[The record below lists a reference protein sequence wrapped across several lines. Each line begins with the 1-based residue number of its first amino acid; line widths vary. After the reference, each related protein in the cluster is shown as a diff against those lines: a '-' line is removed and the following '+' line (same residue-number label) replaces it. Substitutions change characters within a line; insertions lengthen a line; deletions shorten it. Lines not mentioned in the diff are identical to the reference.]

1 MSRRLAEQAD
11 RLDAGN
17 YPVRFTYRT
26 LYSDMDPN
34 RHLNNGA
41 FGRLFE
47 EGRSD
52 LHHRVIGMSAGP
64 AAANGLILL
73 LATITMEFL
82 REGRYPGSV
91 EVASAVLR
99 VGSSSY
105 VLAQAAFQDQACIA
119 LADCVMVKASPA
131 ARSRSPGPSATCW
144 RAWPSAARQRAPWD
158 PSTVLDDDAVTDA
171 ARRLLAAERSR
182 EPIRQLSLQYP
193 DMTIEDAYR
202 VQRALVALKL
212 AEGRTIKARKIG
224 LTSRAM
230 QQAVSISE
238 PDYGVILDDMFFD
251 DGGTVPAERFIRPS
265 VEVELAF
272 VLDQPLKG
280 PGVTALDVLDATR
293 WVTPALEIL
302 DARVQMSD
310 PQTGHLRTIVDTI
323 SDNAADAGIVV
334 GGRAVRPDACDL
346 RRVSALLY
354 VNEAI
359 EETGVA
365 AGVLGHPANGV
376 AWLANRL
383 APYEEFLPAGQVILA
398 GSFTRP
404 VFVRAGD
411 VVHADFGELGAVTCR
426 FR

>member
-1 MSRRLAEQAD
+1 
-11 RLDAGN
+11 
-17 YPVRFTYRT
+17 
-26 LYSDMDPN
+26 
-34 RHLNNGA
+34 
-41 FGRLFE
+41 
-47 EGRSD
+47 
-52 LHHRVIGMSAGP
+52 
-64 AAANGLILL
+64 
-73 LATITMEFL
+73 
-82 REGRYPGSV
+82 
-91 EVASAVLR
+91 
-99 VGSSSY
+99 
-105 VLAQAAFQDQACIA
+105 
-119 LADCVMVKASPA
+119 
-131 ARSRSPGPSATCW
+131 
-144 RAWPSAARQRAPWD
+144 
-158 PSTVLDDDAVTDA
+158 
-171 ARRLLAAERSR
+171 
-182 EPIRQLSLQYP
+182 
-193 DMTIEDAYR
+193 
-202 VQRALVALKL
+202 
-212 AEGRTIKARKIG
+212 
-224 LTSRAM
+224 
-230 QQAVSISE
+230 
-238 PDYGVILDDMFFD
+238 MFFD
-251 DGGTVPAERFIRPS
+251 DGGTVPAERFIRPR

-310 PQTGHLRTIVDTI
+310 PESGHLRTIVDTI

-383 APYEEFLPAGQVILA
+383 APYDEFLPTGQVILA

-411 VVHADFGELGAVTCR
+411 VIHADFGELGAVTCR

>member
-1 MSRRLAEQAD
+1 
-11 RLDAGN
+11 
-17 YPVRFTYRT
+17 
-26 LYSDMDPN
+26 
-34 RHLNNGA
+34 
-41 FGRLFE
+41 
-47 EGRSD
+47 
-52 LHHRVIGMSAGP
+52 
-64 AAANGLILL
+64 
-73 LATITMEFL
+73 
-82 REGRYPGSV
+82 
-91 EVASAVLR
+91 
-99 VGSSSY
+99 
-105 VLAQAAFQDQACIA
+105 
-119 LADCVMVKASPA
+119 
-131 ARSRSPGPSATCW
+131 
-144 RAWPSAARQRAPWD
+144 
-158 PSTVLDDDAVTDA
+158 VLDDDAITDA

-193 DMTIEDAYR
+193 DMTVEDAYR

-238 PDYGVILDDMFFD
+238 PDYGVIFDDMFFD
-251 DGGTVPAERFIRPS
+251 DGGTVPAERFIRPR

-383 APYEEFLPAGQVILA
+383 APYEECLPAGLVILA

-404 VFVRAGD
+404 VFVQAGD
-411 VVHADFGELGAVTCR
+411 VIHADFGELGAVTCR

>member
-1 MSRRLAEQAD
+1 M
-11 RLDAGN
+11 
-17 YPVRFTYRT
+17 
-26 LYSDMDPN
+26 
-34 RHLNNGA
+34 
-41 FGRLFE
+41 
-47 EGRSD
+47 
-52 LHHRVIGMSAGP
+52 
-64 AAANGLILL
+64 
-73 LATITMEFL
+73 
-82 REGRYPGSV
+82 
-91 EVASAVLR
+91 
-99 VGSSSY
+99 
-105 VLAQAAFQDQACIA
+105 
-119 LADCVMVKASPA
+119 
-131 ARSRSPGPSATCW
+131 
-144 RAWPSAARQRAPWD
+144 
-158 PSTVLDDDAVTDA
+158 LDDDAVSDA

-238 PDYGVILDDMFFD
+238 PDYGVIFDDMFFD
-251 DGGTVPAERFIRPS
+251 DGGTVPAERFIRPR

-310 PQTGHLRTIVDTI
+310 P
-323 SDNAADAGIVV
+323 
-334 GGRAVRPDACDL
+334 
-346 RRVSALLY
+346 
-354 VNEAI
+354 
-359 EETGVA
+359 ETGVA

-383 APYEEFLPAGQVILA
+383 APYDEFLPSGQVILA

-404 VFVRAGD
+404 VFVQAGD
-411 VVHADFGELGAVTCR
+411 VIHADFGELGAVTCR

>member
-1 MSRRLAEQAD
+1 
-11 RLDAGN
+11 
-17 YPVRFTYRT
+17 
-26 LYSDMDPN
+26 
-34 RHLNNGA
+34 
-41 FGRLFE
+41 
-47 EGRSD
+47 
-52 LHHRVIGMSAGP
+52 
-64 AAANGLILL
+64 
-73 LATITMEFL
+73 
-82 REGRYPGSV
+82 
-91 EVASAVLR
+91 
-99 VGSSSY
+99 
-105 VLAQAAFQDQACIA
+105 
-119 LADCVMVKASPA
+119 
-131 ARSRSPGPSATCW
+131 
-144 RAWPSAARQRAPWD
+144 
-158 PSTVLDDDAVTDA
+158 VLDDDAVDEA

-193 DMTIEDAYR
+193 DMTVEDAYR

-212 AEGRTIKARKIG
+212 AEGRTIRARKIG

-230 QQAVSISE
+230 QQAVSITE
-238 PDYGVILDDMFFD
+238 PDYGVIFDDMFFD
-251 DGGTVPAERFIRPS
+251 DGGTVPAGRFIRPR

-272 VLDQPLKG
+272 VLGQPLKG
-280 PGVTALDVLDATR
+280 PGVTSLDVLDATR

-310 PQTGHLRTIVDTI
+310 PETGHLRTIVDTI

-346 RRVSALLY
+346 RRVAALLY
-354 VNEAI
+354 VNESI

-383 APYEEFLPAGQVILA
+383 APYDEFLPAGQVILS

-404 VFVRAGD
+404 VSVRAGD
-411 VVHADFGELGAVTCR
+411 VVHADFGDLGAVTCR

>member
-1 MSRRLAEQAD
+1 
-11 RLDAGN
+11 
-17 YPVRFTYRT
+17 
-26 LYSDMDPN
+26 
-34 RHLNNGA
+34 
-41 FGRLFE
+41 
-47 EGRSD
+47 
-52 LHHRVIGMSAGP
+52 
-64 AAANGLILL
+64 
-73 LATITMEFL
+73 
-82 REGRYPGSV
+82 
-91 EVASAVLR
+91 
-99 VGSSSY
+99 
-105 VLAQAAFQDQACIA
+105 
-119 LADCVMVKASPA
+119 
-131 ARSRSPGPSATCW
+131 
-144 RAWPSAARQRAPWD
+144 
-158 PSTVLDDDAVTDA
+158 VLDDDAVTDA
-171 ARRLLAAERSR
+171 AQRLLTAERSR

-202 VQRALVALKL
+202 VQRALVMLKI
-212 AEGRTIKARKIG
+212 AAGRTVKARKIG

-238 PDYGVILDDMFFD
+238 PDYGVIFDDMFFD
-251 DGGTVPAERFIRPS
+251 DGGIVPMDRFIRPR

-272 VLDQPLKG
+272 VLNQPLKG

-310 PQTGHLRTIVDTI
+310 PETGHLRTIVDTI
-323 SDNAADAGIVV
+323 SDNAADAGIVT

-383 APYEEFLPAGQVILA
+383 APYDEALPAGQVILS

-404 VFVRAGD
+404 VFVRSGD
-411 VVHADFGELGAVTCR
+411 VIHADFGDLGAVTCR
-426 FR
+426 FL